1 MALPSLVSTMP
12 PIGSRSI
19 LSMDLG
25 PRVVR
30 TMSDTAYSQR
40 DIPKIVSYSSGLDV
54 SCLGLSALLTLSIL
68 VENVDWRS

>member
-1 MALPSLVSTMP
+1 
-12 PIGSRSI
+12 
-19 LSMDLG
+19 MDLG

-40 DIPKIVSYSSGLDV
+40 DIPMIVSYSSGLDV

>member
-1 MALPSLVSTMP
+1 
-12 PIGSRSI
+12 
-19 LSMDLG
+19 MDLG

-30 TMSDTAYSQR
+30 TISDTAYSQR
-40 DIPKIVSYSSGLDV
+40 DISMIVSYSSGLDV